1 MRVVRQEVFPSDVLK
16 ARAKEQLEQTSC
28 SCLQPADEKPI
39 DPVEPVSF
47 SRVQT
52 SNETYHTNNT

>member
-16 ARAKEQLEQTSC
+16 ARAREKLGQTSC
-28 SCLQPADEKPI
+28 SCIQPADEKPV

-47 SRVQT
+47 SP
-52 SNETYHTNNT
+52 SNETYRVNIT